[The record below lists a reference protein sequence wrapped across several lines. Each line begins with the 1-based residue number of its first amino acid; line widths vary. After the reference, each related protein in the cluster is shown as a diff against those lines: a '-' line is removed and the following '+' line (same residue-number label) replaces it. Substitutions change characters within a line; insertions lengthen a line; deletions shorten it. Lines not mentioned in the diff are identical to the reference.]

1 VTRGVGA
8 MKNVAFVEAR
18 ERSLQQTT
26 GKHIDSDSEA
36 HNGYLCACQ
45 DDLDDVEVGRR
56 IGEDAPSDVAL
67 PQPTCSLLIRPPYLP
82 SCPTP
87 HATRHT
93 PHATRHTPH
102 ATRHTPHATIPLH
115 HHPVSHQTNTRAH
128 RFLVLRLFYI
138 LRPSPTHLR
147 LPTDSLA
154 PAQFG
159 SVSALP

>member
-67 PQPTCSLLIRPPYLP
+67 PQPTCSLLIRPPHLP

-87 HATRHT
+87 HATRHNST
-93 PHATRHTPH
+93 
-102 ATRHTPHATIPLH
+102 
-115 HHPVSHQTNTRAH
+115 
-128 RFLVLRLFYI
+128 
-138 LRPSPTHLR
+138 PSP
-147 LPTDSLA
+147 SYLA
-154 PAQFG
+154 PDKHTCAPLPIA
-159 SVSALP
+159 SPLLHTSAVADSSPPPHR